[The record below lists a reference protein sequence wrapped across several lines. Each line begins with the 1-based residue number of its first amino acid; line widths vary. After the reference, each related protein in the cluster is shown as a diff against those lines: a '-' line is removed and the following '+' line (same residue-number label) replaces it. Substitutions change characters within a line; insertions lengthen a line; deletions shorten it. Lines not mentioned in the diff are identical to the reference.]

1 MTGAAANPAVS
12 EPAVTRLITRRVLFL
27 NGNETQRPYRVAPLG
42 MAFVASSV
50 RDSGREVRFMDQ
62 LQGFMALR
70 RLVRVLRRWHPQVIG
85 LGIRNLDNSDYH
97 AFHSYLSLPA
107 RLVALIRRELPEATI
122 VLGGSAGTVDPER
135 VLDVVPADH
144 LILGEGEEAM
154 VRLLEAKERGEKV
167 SNVVG
172 DPVLGGPHR
181 VVETEKL
188 TPPGLYQWTPM
199 ASYLKGDAGYPVQTK
214 RGCPLKCSYCT
225 YGRIEGKRYR
235 KLHPERVADE
245 IQGAMEYGI
254 RDFEFVD
261 STFNLPVKHAVDV
274 VETLLRRGLTANYH
288 GTGMNP
294 SKLPDELLEGM
305 RRAGFRQVIL
315 TAESASGSMLK
326 SYGKN
331 YTLPALVNAADQ
343 LRRHRLGALWVFLL
357 AGPGET
363 ETTVEESLSFIAEHV
378 RAPDAVYITSGIR
391 IYKGSP
397 MADAWEEGRLGAA
410 SLRTSSD
417 KHATFYYSEHTQPDW
432 LEARLKAFQ
441 RQHPHVML
449 SCEGHGWMTQLAL
462 NMLPWT
468 GLKKPYW
475 QYLGWL
481 NRLRR
486 PTSFLPHFR
495 PASQPVG

>member
-1 MTGAAANPAVS
+1 M
-12 EPAVTRLITRRVLFL
+12 L

-50 RDSGREVRFMDQ
+50 QASGREVRFLDQ
-62 LQGFMALR
+62 LQGFR
-70 RLVRVLRRWHPQVIG
+70 GVQRLVKVLRQWKPGVIG
-85 LGIRNLDNSDYH
+85 IGIRNLDNSDFH

-107 RLVALIRRELPEATI
+107 KLVAAIRRELPEAI
-122 VLGGSAGTVDPER
+122 VVLGGSAGTVDPER
-135 VLDVVPADH
+135 VLECVTADH

-154 VRLLEAKERGEKV
+154 VTLLDALDRGETPPKV
-167 SNVVG
+167 LG
-172 DPVLGGPHR
+172 DPVAGGPNR
-181 VVETEKL
+181 VARTEDLK
-188 TPPGLYQWTPM
+188 PPRLYQWTPM

-235 KLHPERVADE
+235 KLHPEAVADE
-245 IQGAMEYGI
+245 IQGAMEQGI

-261 STFNLPVKHAVDV
+261 STFNLPIQHTLEV
-274 VETLLRRGLTANYH
+274 VETLLRRRLFANYH
-288 GTGMNP
+288 GTGMHP
-294 SKLPDELLEGM
+294 SKLPDELLDGM
-305 RRAGFRQVIL
+305 KRAGFRQVVL
-315 TAESASGSMLK
+315 TAESAADSMLK
-326 SYGKN
+326 SYGKS
-331 YTLPALVNAADQ
+331 YTQPALVSAADQ

-363 ETTVEESLSFIAEHV
+363 EATVEETLAFIAEHV

-397 MADAWEEGRLGAA
+397 MADAWEEGRFGAA
-410 SLRTSSD
+410 SLRSTAGSD
-417 KHATFYYSEHTQPDW
+417 ATFYYSEHTQPAW

-441 RQHPHVML
+441 RQYPHVML
-449 SCEGHGWMTQLAL
+449 SCEGHGWMTQFAL

-486 PTSFLPHFR
+486 PGALLSAMR
-495 PASQPVG
+495 PAPQTTPSI